1 MKKEYLNPTM
11 LVVEVSADIDTVSV
25 SDKGDG
31 IIVDLGE
38 LLK

>member
-11 LVVEVSADIDTVSV
+11 LIVEVSADIDTVSV
-25 SDKGDG
+25 SEEGDG

>member
-11 LVVEVSADIDTVSV
+11 LIVEVSADIDTVSV
-25 SDKGDG
+25 SEEGDG
-31 IIVDLGE
+31 IIVDLGD